1 MGRREAPNEMER
13 GTEKYRRWIHEQS
26 KKSDSR
32 GNLPFKFSA
41 PKKQKPANKLVFC
54 EHCNRAAYVTEST
67 IMVICSGCGKLYKV
81 PKEDARK
88 NTPFVWEPEVEPV
101 DEQ

>member
-41 PKKQKPANKLVFC
+41 PKKYRPSNKLVFC
-54 EHCNRAAYVTEST
+54 EHCNKNAYVTEST
-67 IMVICSGCGKLYKV
+67 IMVICAGCGKLYKV
-81 PKEDARK
+81 PVDKK
-88 NTPFVWEPEVEPV
+88 PSNSFVWEPEMEPI